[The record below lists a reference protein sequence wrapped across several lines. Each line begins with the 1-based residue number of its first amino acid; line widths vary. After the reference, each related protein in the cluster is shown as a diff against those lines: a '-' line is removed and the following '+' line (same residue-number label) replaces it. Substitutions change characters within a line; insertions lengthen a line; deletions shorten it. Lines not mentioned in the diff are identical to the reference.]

1 MTWNDEEQP
10 FGYQAVRALFERMA
24 AAMSSDEDNDINA
37 ADKEAAESSDELPV
51 RESSHTV
58 SSLPRLSLAL
68 PPFAPD
74 TAGAAAVLYPLGGM
88 TVIVDAGGCAGNICG
103 FDEPRWQEDAEPSAV
118 FSAGLRDMD
127 AIMGRD
133 ANLVAK
139 IREAAAELTVSFV
152 GLVSTPVPAIIAT
165 DFRAV
170 CRMVEKETGL
180 PTIAVRTDGTRLYDR
195 GASAA
200 CDALVQKFTA
210 PIPHDAMRTG
220 LGVLG
225 LTPLDFSREERA
237 SLHALLG
244 REDTPIRFFDRLDDF
259 REAARLKEL
268 LVVSPAGLKA
278 ARRLQRQWGIPI
290 RAELPPAFI
299 HEAFSAVLSRLA
311 ALLQDGQQREI
322 LIVHQQVLANGL
334 RLAICQRFPALPA
347 GAVTVGSFFLLD
359 RELQWEGD
367 LHFRGEQDF
376 HAYLQAHPDAIV
388 IGDALLARAVPE
400 PFGGTL
406 LDLPHFA
413 LSGRKAPMHPSRTL
427 EYAKNSISN

>member
-1 MTWNDEEQP
+1 
-10 FGYQAVRALFERMA
+10 
-24 AAMSSDEDNDINA
+24 
-37 ADKEAAESSDELPV
+37 
-51 RESSHTV
+51 
-58 SSLPRLSLAL
+58 
-68 PPFAPD
+68 
-74 TAGAAAVLYPLGGM
+74 
-88 TVIVDAGGCAGNICG
+88 
-103 FDEPRWQEDAEPSAV
+103 
-118 FSAGLRDMD
+118 
-127 AIMGRD
+127 
-133 ANLVAK
+133 
-139 IREAAAELTVSFV
+139 
-152 GLVSTPVPAIIAT
+152 
-165 DFRAV
+165 
-170 CRMVEKETGL
+170 
-180 PTIAVRTDGTRLYDR
+180 
-195 GASAA
+195 
-200 CDALVQKFTA
+200 
-210 PIPHDAMRTG
+210 MRTG